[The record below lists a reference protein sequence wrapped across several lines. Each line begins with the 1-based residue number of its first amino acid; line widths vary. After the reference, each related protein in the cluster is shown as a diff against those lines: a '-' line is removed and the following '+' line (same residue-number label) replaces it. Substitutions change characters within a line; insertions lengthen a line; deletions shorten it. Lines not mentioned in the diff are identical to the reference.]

1 MCLWWGTP
9 YKAYVIEDAPK
20 KKKKDEEGENENGNV
35 QFIMVNPGDQ
45 FVPVGASTVMAFFL
59 APVQQQQQQQQHPQP
74 TVFRY
79 IPMQNPAHPQHA
91 ALQAA
96 NPFPGHIVEN
106 HNPPPANN
114 NGPAAP
120 APAVGP
126 HIAPVTTAAAPNQA
140 VMVAHGQI
148 AVGQQPQQAFVA
160 QPQAQNW
167 FGWAPAAAVQ
177 QQQQPQAFF
186 APNPQQL
193 HAQNVAAAQ
202 GNGANVPRQLVPY
215 NPPAGQAL
223 WVHNLDGS
231 WSLRTVTDIHNKLN
245 GQWINGKQGYPYF
258 QVQAKPG
265 S

>member
-1 MCLWWGTP
+1 
-9 YKAYVIEDAPK
+9 
-20 KKKKDEEGENENGNV
+20 
-35 QFIMVNPGDQ
+35 
-45 FVPVGASTVMAFFL
+45 MAFFL
-59 APVQQQQQQQQHPQP
+59 APTQQQQQQQQQQHPQP

-91 ALQAA
+91 ALQAS
-96 NPFPGHIVEN
+96 NPYPGHVVEN

-114 NGPAAP
+114 NGPPAPAPVVAPHIESVSAP
-120 APAVGP
+120 APAANN
-126 HIAPVTTAAAPNQA
+126 APAAPNQA
-140 VMVAHGQI
+140 VMHGQI
-148 AVGQQPQQAFVA
+148 AVGPQPQQAFVP
-160 QPQAQNW
+160 QQAQNW
-167 FGWAPAAAVQ
+167 FGWPAPAVVPVQQ
-177 QQQQPQAFF
+177 QQQQPQAWF

-202 GNGANVPRQLVPY
+202 ANGANIPRQLVPY

-231 WSLRTVTDIHNKLN
+231 WSLRSVTDIHNKLN
-245 GQWINGKQGYPYF
+245 GQWIKSKQGYPYF